1 MIPGIRSEWLKIRT
15 TAIPWVLA
23 GIALVI
29 NALLILVYFVG
40 HNGAGGGGG
49 GGNGGGGNGGGPSNG
64 SFGNPNYPHTVQQ
77 LRNLL
82 GSGFEGY
89 LLALLLG
96 TLMVTVEFRHKTVT
110 TSFLVTPHR
119 PRFVG
124 AKLITAAILGALLA
138 VIMLLVTVIGGGVTL
153 VVQGGSF
160 SSLIGQ
166 LYAVAPGMILV
177 FALFAILGVGV
188 GSVLTNQVAAIV
200 VCLGWFIILE
210 GILVALVHGAA
221 RWVPTGAATAA
232 SNLTRGRGSDFGLF
246 NWWQGTLLMLAYGLI
261 FAAVG
266 SVILTRRDIT

>member
-1 MIPGIRSEWLKIRT
+1 MIAGIRSEVLKIRT

-29 NALLILVYFVG
+29 NGLLILVYFVN
-40 HNGAGGGGG
+40 HDSGGS
-49 GGNGGGGNGGGPSNG
+49 GNGVGN
-64 SFGNPNYPHTVQQ
+64 SFGLPNYPHTAQQ

-89 LLALLLG
+89 LFALLLG

-110 TSFLVTPHR
+110 TSFLVTPRR
-119 PRFVG
+119 PQFVG
-124 AKLITAAILGALLA
+124 AKLISAAILGALLA
-138 VIMLLVTVIGGGVTL
+138 VIMLVVTL
-153 VVQGGSF
+153 IAGGITLSAQGGSF
-160 SSLIGQ
+160 SSLVGQ
-166 LYAVAPGMILV
+166 IPAVAPGMILV

-210 GILVALVHGAA
+210 GILVSLVHGAS

-232 SNLTRGRGSDFGLF
+232 ANLTRGRGADFGLF
-246 NWWQGTLLMLAYGLI
+246 NWWQGALLMLGYGLF
-261 FAAVG
+261 FAALG
-266 SVILTRRDIT
+266 SFILIQRDIT